1 METAATIAFYLGVI
15 AYSASSTLFFLELAR
30 PGGLGPR
37 AAWAPRVLALG
48 GAVHAAH
55 IVTAS
60 LLSHI
65 CPVESLHFGLSFAAL
80 VAVGAYL
87 LVYRRASL
95 YALGAVV
102 APVALT
108 FLVAAQFVG
117 SGVDAEA
124 PLSRPLLMAHIAA
137 NVLGV
142 GLFVLAG
149 ASGLF
154 YLVQERWLRQ
164 KKTGHALAGRLPA
177 LDALDRATHG
187 LLLAGFPLL
196 TFGVVTGAAFSEKL
210 GAMQGVELVR
220 SLLGYATWILLA
232 GVLVLRRTAG
242 MRGRRAAYG
251 TLAGVLCLLLV
262 LVVYV
267 VRTGGHA

>member
-1 METAATIAFYLGVI
+1 MEVAATIAFYLGVI
-15 AYSASSTLFFLELAR
+15 AYTASSTLFFLELVR
-30 PGGLGPR
+30 PASPGTR
-37 AAWAPRVLALG
+37 SRWAPRVLAVG

-60 LLSHI
+60 LLSRI
-65 CPVESLHFGLSFAAL
+65 CPVDSLHFGLSFAAL
-80 VAVGAYL
+80 VAVVAYL
-87 LVYRRASL
+87 AVARRANL
-95 YALGAVV
+95 DALGAVV

-108 FLVAAQFVG
+108 FMVAAQFVG
-117 SGVDAEA
+117 SEA
-124 PLSRPLLMAHIAA
+124 SSGGPASRPLLMAHIAA

-154 YLVQERWLRQ
+154 YLVQERWLR
-164 KKTGHALAGRLPA
+164 KKKHSAPLAGRLPP
-177 LDALDRATHG
+177 LDALDRATHA

-196 TFGVVTGAAFSEKL
+196 TFGVVTGAAFSQEL
-210 GAMQGVELVR
+210 GAMHGAELVR
-220 SLLGYATWILLA
+220 SLLGYATWLVLA
-232 GVLVLRRTAG
+232 AVLVLRRTAG
-242 MRGRRAAYG
+242 VRGRRAAYG
-251 TLAGVLCLLLV
+251 TLAGVLCLFLV

>member
-1 METAATIAFYLGVI
+1 METAASIAFYFGLI
-15 AYSASSTLFFLELAR
+15 AYSGSSTLFFLELAR
-30 PGGLGPR
+30 QGGLGTR
-37 AAWAPRVLALG
+37 GAWAPRVLAVG
-48 GAVHAAH
+48 GAIHAAH

-60 LLSHI
+60 LLSRL
-65 CPVESLHFGLSFAAL
+65 CPVDSLHFGLSFAAL

-87 LVYRRASL
+87 SVYRRAHL

-117 SGVDAEA
+117 RGVDTSS
-124 PLSRPLLMAHIAA
+124 PLSRPLLIAHIGA

-164 KKTGHALAGRLPA
+164 KKHEHPLAGRLPP
-177 LDALDRATHG
+177 LDALDRSTHG

-196 TFGVVTGAAFSEKL
+196 TFGVVTGAAFSREL
-210 GAMQGVELVR
+210 GGMQGVELVR
-220 SLLGYATWILLA
+220 SLLGYATWLVLA
-232 GVLVLRRTAG
+232 TVLVLRRTAG
-242 MRGRRAAYG
+242 VRGRRAAYG
-251 TLAGVLCLLLV
+251 TLAGILCLLLV
-262 LVVYV
+262 LVVYAF
-267 VRTGGHA
+267 RNGGHA

>member
-1 METAATIAFYLGVI
+1 METAATVAFYLGLI
-15 AYSASSTLFFLELAR
+15 AYSGSSTLFFLDLAR
-30 PGGLGPR
+30 QGGLGSR
-37 AAWAPRVLALG
+37 GAWAPRVLAAG

-60 LLSHI
+60 LFSNV
-65 CPVESLHFGLSFAAL
+65 CPVDSLHFGLSFAAL

-87 LVYRRASL
+87 SVYRRAHL

-117 SGVDAEA
+117 RGVDTDSA
-124 PLSRPLLMAHIAA
+124 LSRPLLIAHIAA

-164 KKTGHALAGRLPA
+164 KKHEHPLAGRLPP
-177 LDALDRATHG
+177 LDTLDRATHG
-187 LLLAGFPLL
+187 LLVAGFPLL
-196 TFGVVTGAAFSEKL
+196 TFGVVTGAAFSREL
-210 GAMQGVELVR
+210 GGMHGVELVR
-220 SLLGYATWILLA
+220 SLLGYATWLVLA
-232 GVLVLRRTAG
+232 TVLVLRRTAG
-242 MRGRRAAYG
+242 VRGRRAAYG
-251 TLAGVLCLLLV
+251 TLAGILCLLLV
-262 LVVYV
+262 LFVYAF
-267 VRTGGHA
+267 RTGGHA

>member
-1 METAATIAFYLGVI
+1 METVATIAFYLGVI

-30 PGGLGPR
+30 QGGLGAR
-37 AAWAPRVLALG
+37 GAWAPRVLAAG
-48 GAVHAAH
+48 GAVHGAH
-55 IVTAS
+55 IVSAS
-60 LLSHI
+60 LLSNV
-65 CPVESLHFGLSFAAL
+65 CPVESMHFGLSFAAL

-117 SGVDAEA
+117 SDVDTEA

-154 YLVQERWLRQ
+154 YLVEERWLRQ
-164 KKTGHALAGRLPA
+164 KKTGHPLAGRLPP

-210 GAMQGVELVR
+210 GAMHGAELVR

-242 MRGRRAAYG
+242 VRGRRAAYG
-251 TLAGVLCLLLV
+251 TIAGVLCLLLV

>member
-15 AYSASSTLFFLELAR
+15 AYSASSTLFFLELVR
-30 PGGLGPR
+30 PGGLGAR
-37 AAWAPRVLALG
+37 STWAPRVLAAG
-48 GAVHAAH
+48 GAVHGAH

-87 LVYRRASL
+87 FVYRRASL

-117 SGVDAEA
+117 RGVDADA

-154 YLVQERWLRQ
+154 YLVEERWLRQ
-164 KKTGHALAGRLPA
+164 KKVGPPRAGRLPP
-177 LDALDRATHG
+177 LDALDRATHA

-210 GAMQGVELVR
+210 GAMHGAPLVR
-220 SLLGYATWILLA
+220 SLLGYATWLVLA
-232 GVLVLRRTAG
+232 AVLVLRRTAG
-242 MRGRRAAYG
+242 VRGRRAAYG

-267 VRTGGHA
+267 FRTGGPA

>member
-30 PGGLGPR
+30 PGGLGAR
-37 AAWAPRVLALG
+37 SSWAPRVLAAG

-95 YALGAVV
+95 FALGAVV

-117 SGVDAEA
+117 GGVDAEA

-137 NVLGV
+137 NVLGM
-142 GLFVLAG
+142 GLFLLAG
-149 ASGLF
+149 AAGLF
-154 YLVQERWLRQ
+154 YLVEERWLRQ
-164 KKTGHALAGRLPA
+164 KKGAHPLAGRLPP
-177 LDALDRATHG
+177 LDALDRATHA
-187 LLLAGFPLL
+187 LLLSGFPLL

-210 GAMQGVELVR
+210 GAMHGAELVR
-220 SLLGYATWILLA
+220 SLLGYATWFLLA

-242 MRGRRAAYG
+242 VRGRRAAYG

-262 LVVYV
+262 LVVYA
-267 VRTGGHA
+267 VRSGGHA